1 VVDSL
6 TNSLRDNALA
16 AKIPI
21 VGVYETMPTPGFTY
35 QTWMMAE
42 INAIVRGLSTGKS
55 TEAL

>member
-1 VVDSL
+1 
-6 TNSLRDNALA
+6 
-16 AKIPI
+16 
-21 VGVYETMPTPGFTY
+21 MPTPGFTY